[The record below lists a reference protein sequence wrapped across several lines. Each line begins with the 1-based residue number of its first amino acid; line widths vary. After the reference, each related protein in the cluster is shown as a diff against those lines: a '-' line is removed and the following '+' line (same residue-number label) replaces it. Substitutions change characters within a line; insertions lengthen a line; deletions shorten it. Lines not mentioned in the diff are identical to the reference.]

1 MSDTSPTAYDLFALT
16 WITLADLLG
25 TAATATVLR
34 RAARRATV
42 EAPELQEL
50 VIKREGLEY
59 TYDVPES
66 WRQAQHNQSLAA
78 LRALMDDLGPLLVDL
93 TGSIVVSRLE
103 QLVPLREQGV
113 LSPEEVAK
121 WLRSESPRQP

>member
-1 MSDTSPTAYDLFALT
+1 MSDTSRTAYDLFALT

-34 RAARRATV
+34 RAARRATI

-59 TYDVPES
+59 TYEVPES
-66 WRQAQHNQSLAA
+66 WRQAQHYQSLAA

-93 TGSIVVSRLE
+93 TGSVVVSRLE

-121 WLRSESPRQP
+121 WLRSEGPRQP